1 MFMEYDDRPSPEDIL
16 QAIKQDE
23 VSKSRGRL
31 KIFLGMAAGVGKT
44 YSMLEEAHVLQK
56 EGVSVVVGIVDTH
69 GREET
74 GALLEGLKVL
84 SPKTIVYREREFKE
98 LDLDEI
104 LRTKPH
110 VVIIDELAHSN
121 VPGVRHAKRWED
133 VIEILEHGIDV
144 HSTLNVQHI
153 ESLNDVVEG
162 ITGFSVRETVP
173 DSIIEKAAFI
183 QLVDITPDEL
193 LQRLKEGKVYLGNQS
208 QIAAVN
214 FFQKDRLTAL
224 REIVLRYAAEK
235 VDHEL
240 HHLVASAEKSN
251 LWRAREKLLVAVSH
265 SPYSQR
271 LIRTA
276 RRIAFHLDAPWVAV
290 YVNDGR
296 FLSEEDNNQLA
307 KNLSLARDLGAE
319 VITTNDPDIT
329 DGLKRIARQKGITQ
343 IIVGRPPK
351 KSILNIFQGANLI
364 EKLAVACSDI
374 DLHIIRQ
381 ERNNVFRR
389 KLHLLKRKFKV
400 LPYLLV
406 FLWVLL
412 LTCISWMILSLIG
425 YKVVGVIF
433 LLGILS
439 LSLFFKKGPI
449 FFGSILYA
457 LSWRFIFIPPMER
470 RGVYLNEDIG
480 ILILY
485 FLTGIVT
492 GVLVDRGREY
502 KEMLAKREESAQ
514 SLYEILRL
522 IVSSPSKNEMFK
534 SVKERLEKHVN
545 GKFEIVI
552 KKLDNGLDFDQ
563 EKPLLKDEKEKSIA
577 QWVFDNGK
585 EAGWSTST
593 LPFAKNLY
601 IPLKGFQENVGV
613 LAYRP
618 KVQRILNTEE
628 KNFLYTVSQQL
639 ASYLERTFSE
649 EKARQTENVKQVE
662 KIYHTVLKSISSE
675 FQHPLSAMR
684 DAIFEAFQALKY
696 DQSVKPKAPVTPQ
709 IHKIETSSSGLF
721 RMLDNVS
728 VMAKLSSGFI
738 PINKREWDVETLIS
752 HSVGKINHLLG
763 ERKINI
769 KIHENLPKINCDND
783 LIEIVI
789 LNLLRNAIDYSPSNS
804 TIIIEAQ
811 QVNGS
816 IGFSFLDEGPGIPPE
831 MLDKIFTEFYR
842 VPGTSSPGMGL
853 GLSICKRI
861 AEIHNGFLTA
871 ENRPEGGTKLT
882 LFLPI

>member
-1 MFMEYDDRPSPEDIL
+1 MEYDDRPSPEDIL